1 MEQESEENKE
11 ETQTCPC
18 LKQAKLSLY
27 LFISHLHFF
36 LVQGCVSG
44 PVFEGGCI
52 TSLPASSLCLPLPL
66 LCSTLLHWAAML
78 HVLPHTHT
86 HSCPPSSVCVCSRQ
100 THTHTDN
107 IIPVFFFTSRA
118 SHSLIMFSAFMNP
131 PFPPPFLLIVLISL
145 MHFGLRLPV
154 GSLTAVVHFHSATS
168 LIVICIQLLSRHI
181 PLAVSLTT
189 HTIAVSLRTVV
200 LC

>member
-1 MEQESEENKE
+1 MSLVL
-11 ETQTCPC
+11 C
-18 LKQAKLSLY
+18 LKVDVL
-27 LFISHLHFF
+27 LHF
-36 LVQGCVSG
+36 LPPPCVCLSH
-44 PVFEGGCI
+44 
-52 TSLPASSLCLPLPL
+52 SSAVRSYTGLLCCTFFHTLTLILAPLPL
-66 LCSTLLHWAAML
+66 SVSAA
-78 HVLPHTHT
+78 VRHTHT
-86 HSCPPSSVCVCSRQ
+86 LTISSL
-100 THTHTDN
+100 
-107 IIPVFFFTSRA
+107 FFFYFSCI
-118 SHSLIMFSAFMNP
+118 SLINNVFCIHES